1 MVACNI
7 TGKNK
12 ERTMNKHT
20 KIKTVLSRE
29 EVISTLKKELPKL
42 KDKYGVE
49 RIVLY
54 GSFAKGTQKRKSD
67 IDILVDIRKSIG
79 LEFVSL
85 ADRLEEILGRK
96 IDLAT
101 YAHFRR
107 SFQNPRYKHIAES
120 IEKSMI
126 YV

>member
-1 MVACNI
+1 MTIGNCNRYK
-7 TGKNK
+7 GMKK
-12 ERTMNKHT
+12 QPQ
-20 KIKTVLSRE
+20 KTTVVTRE
-29 EVISTLKKELPKL
+29 QVIATLKKELPKL
-42 KDKYGVE
+42 KDEFGVE

-54 GSFAKGTQKRKSD
+54 GSFAKGTQNRKSD

-85 ADRLEEILGRK
+85 ADRLEKILGRK
-96 IDLAT
+96 VDLAT
-101 YAHFRR
+101 YAHYRR
-107 SFQNPRYKHIAES
+107 SFQIPRYKHIAES